1 MTEETTLEQEIDRIF
16 GAIGNAEIVAE
27 ERSRP
32 IVAAWTPEPEEQ
44 EPDGIDGDGDGDG
57 DGKDEDWD
65 QD

>member
-27 ERSRP
+27 ERSQP

-44 EPDGIDGDGDGDG
+44 EPDGIDGDGDG
-57 DGKDEDWD
+57 KDEDWD